1 MAINVLATT
10 TIQEWRAGTFVG
22 PSRNSGPE
30 NPRSPAKVSLGMK
43 HSPIITNG
51 LIAESK

>member
-1 MAINVLATT
+1 MAIFAVTT
-10 TIQEWRAGTFVG
+10 TKIQEWRAGTFVG

-30 NPRSPAKVSLGMK
+30 NPRSPAKVSLRMK
-43 HSPIITNG
+43 HSPFSTNG